1 MTDKITD
8 AVECITDGGHS
19 FIIALGR
26 FNRQFS
32 AMVFDDTIDDSEDRV
47 GCPIPIWQARKG
59 EYAFWVPT
67 SMEDDSEFKAIMAKK
82 VPSNEVL
89 LGVIAGTYSLLRY
102 KENIARVE
110 ESHKSRKVNISTI

>member
-1 MTDKITD
+1 MADKITD

-32 AMVFDDTIDDSEDRV
+32 AMVFDSTLDDSEDRV

-67 SMEDDSEFKAIMAKK
+67 DTEDDSVFKAVQVRK
-82 VPSNEVL
+82 VPSHAAL
-89 LGVIAGTYSLLRY
+89 LGAIAGVYSVLRY
-102 KENIARVE
+102 RENIARVE
-110 ESHKSRKVNISTI
+110 ESHKPRKVNITTI

>member
-59 EYAFWVPT
+59 EYAFWVPVST
-67 SMEDDSEFKAIMAKK
+67 EDDSEFRAIMAKK
-82 VPSNEVL
+82 VPSSEVL

-110 ESHKSRKVNISTI
+110 ESHKSRRVNITTI